1 MDGGSKV
8 YVHDKRLM
16 CTAHEGVDSLLMYS
30 SSSSH
35 RSPNA
40 ACLSSICQKYRH
52 LFHDI

>member
-16 CTAHEGVDSLLMYS
+16 CRAHDSLTVCS
-30 SSSSH
+30 CT
-35 RSPNA
+35 A
-40 ACLSSICQKYRH
+40 AAAAAAAQTQLVLSICQKYRH